1 MTTRKNC
8 WKWPS
13 TKLGLSARAYGRVLK
28 VGRTIADLA
37 GTEEI
42 QPAHVAEAADQ
53 FDGTP
58 LTGNGSFFRQ
68 SQYRNYSCRLTLV
81 MLNSGKMVPKKVFFT
96 KGVGVHKE
104 KLASFEMALRVAGL
118 AHCNLVLVSS
128 IYPPGCKIIPKEEG
142 LKLLRPGEIV
152 FAVYD
157 RESYNEPNRLIA
169 ASVGLAIPAD
179 SSMHGYLSE
188 HHSFGETDE
197 KAGEYAEDLAA
208 SMLATTLGIEFNP
221 ELDWDEREQIF
232 KMSGKIVRTT
242 NITQSAVGNK
252 DGLWTT
258 VFAAAVFINDD
269 NLIEIGKSAI
279 VNAQGSVQEEVLKKT
294 IESQLR
300 NAEAHDK
307 LAQRLKEP
315 TKTGSEQTRLLS
327 STRKSFS

>member
-1 MTTRKNC
+1 
-8 WKWPS
+8 
-13 TKLGLSARAYGRVLK
+13 
-28 VGRTIADLA
+28 
-37 GTEEI
+37 
-42 QPAHVAEAADQ
+42 
-53 FDGTP
+53 
-58 LTGNGSFFRQ
+58 
-68 SQYRNYSCRLTLV
+68 
-81 MLNSGKMVPKKVFFT
+81 MVPKKVFFT

-142 LKLLRPGEIV
+142 FKLLRPGEIV

-157 RESYNEPNRLIA
+157 RESNNEPNRLSA

-208 SMLATTLGIEFNP
+208 SMLATTLGIEFDP

-258 VFAAAVFINDD
+258 VFAAAVFVNDD
-269 NLIEIGKSAI
+269 NLPLENTKPLALNNKAAPQEELSRQALEAQLKNAAVPNPLAYRQKESGKS
-279 VNAQGSVQEEVLKKT
+279 V
-294 IESQLR
+294 IEPP
-300 NAEAHDK
+300 
-307 LAQRLKEP
+307 RLV
-315 TKTGSEQTRLLS
+315 S
-327 STRKSFS
+327 STRKGVS

>member
-1 MTTRKNC
+1 
-8 WKWPS
+8 
-13 TKLGLSARAYGRVLK
+13 
-28 VGRTIADLA
+28 
-37 GTEEI
+37 
-42 QPAHVAEAADQ
+42 
-53 FDGTP
+53 
-58 LTGNGSFFRQ
+58 
-68 SQYRNYSCRLTLV
+68 
-81 MLNSGKMVPKKVFFT
+81 MVPKKIFYT

-104 KLASFEMALRVAGL
+104 RLASFEMALRAAGL

-128 IYPPGCKIIPKEEG
+128 IFPPGCKIISKEEG

-157 RESYNEPNRLIA
+157 RESNNEPNRLIA
-169 ASVGLAIPAD
+169 ASVGVAIPAD
-179 SSMHGYLSE
+179 ASMHGYLSE

-232 KMSGKIVRTT
+232 KMSGKIVRTA

-269 NLIEIGKSAI
+269 NLPMDTEKPALL
-279 VNAQGSVQEEVLKKT
+279 NQKAPLQEE
-294 IESQLR
+294 ILR
-300 NAEAHDK
+300 QTVQGQITSSRANDK
-307 LAQRLKEP
+307 LLPGNKLPDKAVADQSRFVSPAK
-315 TKTGSEQTRLLS
+315 
-327 STRKSFS
+327 KSVS

>member
-1 MTTRKNC
+1 
-8 WKWPS
+8 
-13 TKLGLSARAYGRVLK
+13 
-28 VGRTIADLA
+28 
-37 GTEEI
+37 
-42 QPAHVAEAADQ
+42 
-53 FDGTP
+53 
-58 LTGNGSFFRQ
+58 
-68 SQYRNYSCRLTLV
+68 
-81 MLNSGKMVPKKVFFT
+81 MVPKKVFFT

-128 IYPPGCKIIPKEEG
+128 IYPPGCKIIPKEDG
-142 LKLLRPGEIV
+142 LKLLWPGEIV

-157 RESYNEPNRLIA
+157 RESNNEPNRLSA

-208 SMLATTLGIEFNP
+208 SMLATTVGIEFNP

-258 VFAAAVFINDD
+258 VFSPAVFINDD
-269 NLIEIGKSAI
+269 STPTENGKVVGVAAKASI
-279 VNAQGSVQEEVLKKT
+279 QEQV
-294 IESQLR
+294 
-300 NAEAHDK
+300 
-307 LAQRLKEP
+307 LAQTLDAQLKDPAAPTSISESPKPVEGVRLA
-315 TKTGSEQTRLLS
+315 S
-327 STRKSFS
+327 SRKSVS